1 MKQMIL
7 LLSMVFAAT
16 ALTAQ
21 VEIKPTI
28 GVNFSNITK
37 DPDNGSAS
45 GQTGWQFG
53 GSIEYGNKVYGELGV
68 LYVQESAEFTSNNPD
83 FEDIDFSQK
92 GFRIPLSIGWNILG
106 DMESDF
112 NLHVLGGGS
121 ANFITGTDGLD
132 KDDLETTQWGVF
144 AGAGVDFWIFF
155 VELKYEWSLTDISSV
170 TSFDVGKSNSFF
182 INAGVRFRL

>member
-92 GFRIPLSIGWNILG
+92 GFRIPLSIGWNIRYTE
-106 DMESDF
+106 MEIQNQRDGKLRRWRS
-112 NLHVLGGGS
+112 VPKETQ
-121 ANFITGTDGLD
+121 TG
-132 KDDLETTQWGVF
+132 Q
-144 AGAGVDFWIFF
+144 
-155 VELKYEWSLTDISSV
+155 
-170 TSFDVGKSNSFF
+170 
-182 INAGVRFRL
+182 